1 MAPTSM
7 LLLLG
12 ACLVATASAQNSSP
26 FDLDRV
32 KPGHQPPDFTLPT
45 HDGRTTSLS
54 GLRGKNVV
62 LVFYRGYW

>member
-1 MAPTSM
+1 MAKTYM

-26 FDLDRV
+26 HDLDRV
-32 KPGHQPPDFTLPT
+32 KPGQQPPDFTLPT
-45 HDGRTTSLS
+45 HDGRTISLS